1 MDNTIEIASNA
12 RSAVSALI
20 RRLLVAYRVAETPQ
34 SQRDFLL
41 QLRAVNETVALIEP
55 LTRFNR
61 FTELEELDV
70 SAAEMAEL
78 LSGYRTN
85 LTRPEEKIYFARVQN
100 CVLRGQVIDRQAGG
114 ERVLRMIRDLQR
126 DSDHKLVLM

>member
-85 LTRPEEKIYFARVQN
+85 PTRRKDLFCASPELRIARAGDRPSG
-100 CVLRGQVIDRQAGG
+100 RGRTSPSN
-114 ERVLRMIRDLQR
+114 
-126 DSDHKLVLM
+126 DSRSSAR